1 MGNNQVKFG
10 CVSAPMDDDKIHY
23 NKSRRNTEPITTSSA
38 HYVST
43 DYTVPL
49 KEPNH
54 EYSLSSDSTM
64 THRSRSPS
72 PEPPY
77 PSSSSSHDQCPSS
90 FSLSSDESGDSI
102 EPYHHKINIKILFLD
117 VDGVLNNPSTKWDER
132 ENGISTKLLLYL
144 KLILLKT
151 GCKIVLSTTWRLN
164 KCAKQ
169 ILLHTFKTR
178 GDINIDD
185 IVIGQTK
192 DLKFKGKHRTNEIY
206 DYLKSNQYR
215 FNVISWCA
223 LDDLSLNKYD
233 QESAIFMN
241 GHFIK
246 TNPKIGISP
255 QNALSC
261 IDILNQNDYQNI
273 CYCQRRPCYYNSY
286 HSYYQ

>member
-10 CVSAPMDDDKIHY
+10 CVSAPIDDGQY
-23 NKSRRNTEPITTSSA
+23 NKNGQIMQN
-38 HYVST
+38 
-43 DYTVPL
+43 TVPL
-49 KEPNH
+49 KGSNH
-54 EYSLSSDSTM
+54 EYSTSSETTTTS
-64 THRSRSPS
+64 RSISALSPS
-72 PEPPY
+72 PSPP
-77 PSSSSSHDQCPSS
+77 CPSDKEEEEEEMYN
-90 FSLSSDESGDSI
+90 FNDNNNNNNI
-102 EPYHHKINIKILFLD
+102 HPFHHKINIKILFLD

-132 ENGISTKLLLYL
+132 ENGISTKLLKYL

-192 DLKFKGKHRTNEIY
+192 DLKYKGKHRTNEIY

-233 QESAIFMN
+233 QQSSIFMN

-261 IDILNQNDYQNI
+261 IDILNQNDYQQTYY
-273 CYCQRRPCYYNSY
+273 YCQRKACYYNSY